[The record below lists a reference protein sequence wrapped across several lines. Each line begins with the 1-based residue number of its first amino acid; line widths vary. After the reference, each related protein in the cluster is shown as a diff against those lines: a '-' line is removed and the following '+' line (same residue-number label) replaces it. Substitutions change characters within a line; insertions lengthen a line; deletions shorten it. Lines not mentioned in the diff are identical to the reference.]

1 MSLLDLAYSKITHVQ
16 QLKFVFSKGQFSSQP
31 HLLEGPY
38 MMFSSDAVGISHP
51 SHFVGLFMPHFMS

>member
-38 MMFSSDAVGISHP
+38 MMFSSDAVGISHQ